1 MKKFLILIDGPM
13 GSGKTTTSKL
23 VNEWLPDTARIALPD
38 VKRLVPNFRENDK
51 TLAIVRDVMWVMIE
65 KYLEHGISVIVEQI
79 TSTDGILPLIQVA
92 VAHGAEFHAFRLT
105 AQKEVRLQR
114 VYERTK
120 EMMKVSEL
128 PEAKI
133 AEMNGYFEPN
143 DQFYIENPIPE
154 AIVIDSEKLSSE
166 ECADLIIAKLA

>member
-23 VNEWLPDTARIALPD
+23 VNARLPDTARIALPD

-51 TLAIVRDVMWVMIE
+51 TLAVVRDVVQAMME

-92 VAHGAEFHAFRLT
+92 TRGEDRRNERLFRT
-105 AQKEVRLQR
+105 QR
-114 VYERTK
+114 SVLYRESNTGSNCHRFR
-120 EMMKVSEL
+120 EIEL
-128 PEAKI
+128 
-133 AEMNGYFEPN
+133 
-143 DQFYIENPIPE
+143 
-154 AIVIDSEKLSSE
+154 
-166 ECADLIIAKLA
+166 